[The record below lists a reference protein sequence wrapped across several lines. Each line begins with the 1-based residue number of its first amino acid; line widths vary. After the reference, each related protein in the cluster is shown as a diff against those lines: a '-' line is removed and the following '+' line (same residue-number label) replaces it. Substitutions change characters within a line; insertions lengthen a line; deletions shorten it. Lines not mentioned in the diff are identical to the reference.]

1 MIINNYSAYDTSKG
15 VAWYEMN
22 CPIRNPSLK
31 FWGRFCFF
39 DRRPY
44 PNPFPLMKS
53 WNNRTA
59 CLGWSF
65 QCGKWKVSSRVEFR
79 EVADERNIFFL
90 STVLCNRGMNR
101 VVSNYA
107 IEENFK
113 RNIVVALISRA
124 AQSHTTNVNFFGS
137 SDLLPFE
144 VNVFPGCRSLSYPLS
159 TGAAMTI

>member
-1 MIINNYSAYDTSKG
+1 M
-15 VAWYEMN
+15 
-22 CPIRNPSLK
+22 
-31 FWGRFCFF
+31 
-39 DRRPY
+39 
-44 PNPFPLMKS
+44 
-53 WNNRTA
+53 
-59 CLGWSF
+59 
-65 QCGKWKVSSRVEFR
+65 EFR

-113 RNIVVALISRA
+113 EINIVVALISRA

-137 SDLLPFE
+137 SDLLSFE
-144 VNVFPGCRSLSYPLS
+144 VNVFPGCRSLSHPLS